1 MADALLKLH
10 VIPRGS
16 RNEIIGKRGDS
27 LAPVET
33 KEREECGSVR
43 MLAGFPLGALLGA
56 LLFLRFLGLFLGFSF
71 ATLFF

>member
-1 MADALLKLH
+1 MAQPRRGAT
-10 VIPRGS
+10 VAGTRPAAIP
-16 RNEIIGKRGDS
+16 EKRGDS